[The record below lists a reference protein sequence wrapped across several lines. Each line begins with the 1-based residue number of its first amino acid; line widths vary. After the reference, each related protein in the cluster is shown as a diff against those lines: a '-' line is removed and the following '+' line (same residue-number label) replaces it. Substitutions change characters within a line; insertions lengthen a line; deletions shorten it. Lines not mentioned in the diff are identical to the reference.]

1 MARLIVHRLVQS
13 VPTMI
18 GITVLT
24 FVLLHAIPGGP
35 AEVMLGQ
42 RATPALI
49 AQVNRAL
56 GLDRPLPVQ
65 YLTWVLELVRGNF
78 GYAYTYHATVLSLIL
93 GALPR
98 TLVLV
103 TVAIVLSHLLSI
115 VLGMLQTV
123 LGGSWFDY
131 GLTVGL
137 YFLYAMPGFWLAML
151 AIEVVSF
158 QFHLLPSSGI
168 SSDFAV
174 HPTLADYLDHLVL
187 PDLVLVLG
195 TVAGWTRYM
204 RTAMAETMAED
215 YIRTARAK
223 GASEAR
229 VLVHHALKN
238 SLRSLVTL
246 AGLSL
251 PALFGGALIIEMVFN
266 YPGMGL
272 LFWTAAQNRDYPILL
287 GITVIIGALTILG
300 NLLAD
305 VAYAALDPRIQ
316 YR

>member
-1 MARLIVHRLVQS
+1 MTRLVAARLVQAI
-13 VPTMI
+13 PTMLGVTI
-18 GITVLT
+18 LT

-35 AEVMLGQ
+35 AEVMLGE

-49 AQVNRAL
+49 AQVNRAF

-65 YLTWVLELVRGNF
+65 YIAWVADIARGNF
-78 GYAYTYHATVLSLIL
+78 GYAYTYHATVTSLIL
-93 GALPR
+93 TALPR

-103 TVAIVLSHLLSI
+103 AVAIVLSHLLAI
-115 VLGMLQTV
+115 VLGVVQTS
-123 LGGSWFDY
+123 LSGTWFDY
-131 GLTVGL
+131 GLNVVL

-151 AIEVVSF
+151 AVQVVAI
-158 QFHLLPSSGI
+158 QMHLLPASGI
-168 SSDFAV
+168 SSGFST
-174 HPTLADYLDHLVL
+174 HPTLGDSIRHLIL
-187 PDLVLVLG
+187 PDAVLILG

-204 RTAMAETMAED
+204 RNAMADAMAED

-229 VLVHHALKN
+229 VLVGHALKN

-251 PALFGGALIIEMVFN
+251 PALFAGALIIEMVFN

-287 GITVIIGALTILG
+287 GITVIVGALTMAG

-305 VAYAALDPRIQ
+305 VAYALLDPRIE

>member
-1 MARLIVHRLVQS
+1 MTRLIVHRLAQA

-18 GITVLT
+18 GITMLT

-35 AEVMLGQ
+35 AEVMLGE
-42 RATPALI
+42 RATPALL
-49 AQVNRAL
+49 AQVDRAF
-56 GLDRPLPVQ
+56 GLNQPLPVQ
-65 YLTWVLELVRGNF
+65 YLTWLGHVARGDF
-78 GYAYTYHATVLSLIL
+78 GYAYTYHATVTSLIL
-93 GALPR
+93 TALPR
-98 TLVLV
+98 TLMLV
-103 TVAIVLSHLLSI
+103 ALAILLSHLFAIVLG
-115 VLGMLQTV
+115 VVQTV
-123 LGGSWFDY
+123 LSGTWFDY
-131 GLTVGL
+131 GLNVAL

-151 AIEVVSF
+151 AVQVVAI
-158 QFHLLPSSGI
+158 QLQILPASGI
-168 SSDFAV
+168 SSGFTT
-174 HPTLADYLDHLVL
+174 HPALGDYLRHLVL
-187 PDLVLVLG
+187 PDAVLILG

-204 RTAMAETMAED
+204 RNAMADTMAED

-229 VLVHHALKN
+229 VLIHHALKN

-251 PALFGGALIIEMVFN
+251 PALFAGALIIEMVFN

-287 GITVIIGALTILG
+287 GITVMVGGLTILG

-305 VAYAALDPRIQ
+305 VAYALLDPRIQ